1 MTVPV
6 WLLWIIVAE
15 EAVLLAAFAWHRQW
29 VDVVYWIG
37 VMFINGALLAR
48 AYAGT

>member
-6 WLLWIIVAE
+6 WLLWVIVAE
-15 EAVLLAAFAWHRQW
+15 EAVLLAAFAYHRQW

-37 VMFINGALLAR
+37 VMFINGALLWR
-48 AYAGT
+48 AYQT